1 MQSLAIDR
9 EIFIM
14 AFGRDVDYHDI
25 VPQRTWLDRRTGE
38 VLWLYERDDDAYWE
52 GGISAGENCEGSE
65 RVATEPER
73 YLEIPGL
80 DHGEHHEILRQ
91 FLGSDWTD
99 DETRLRRVGEAYTGS
114 IGRWKT
120 DVGDEGAVD
129 AFHEY
134 QEAQIARMAEGFL
147 RENGIAPDWKS
158 LA

>member
-1 MQSLAIDR
+1 MHT
-9 EIFIM
+9 
-14 AFGRDVDYHDI
+14 GK
-25 VPQRTWLDRRTGE
+25 PGCPPGRTG
-38 VLWLYERDDDAYWE
+38 R
-52 GGISAGENCEGSE
+52 GEST
-65 RVATEPER
+65 VAAAPER

-80 DHGEHHEILRQ
+80 GHGEHHEILRQ

-99 DETRLRRVGEAYTGS
+99 DETRLRRADAAYSVS